1 MTSGITLN
9 APSWA
14 IIRLISATIL
24 LLDWVHRKIIHSLWK
39 SLSGIVFF
47 ASLCCVVCECA
58 DGVYKYIRNVL
69 HRSAWSVRIWFGCE
83 RLRYLQCFI

>member
-14 IIRLISATIL
+14 MIRLISVTIL
-24 LLDWVHRKIIHSLWK
+24 IVDWVHRKMIHSLWK
-39 SLSGIVFF
+39 SLSGIVFLLLV
-47 ASLCCVVCECA
+47 ACECA
-58 DGVYKYIRNVL
+58 DGVYKNIRNVL
-69 HRSAWSVRIWFGCE
+69 HRSAWSVRTWFGCE